1 MTVGRAALG
10 DTDTSAI
17 GPRRRLLRLAGSDGI
32 VAGIALDH
40 RDSLRVTLKRR
51 GIGALSTAE
60 LRRQKLALA
69 RALAPSATAVMID
82 SELGGLALDDG
93 AIPAGIGLIMPLEA
107 QGYEAG
113 GDRRRTTLLD
123 DFTPR
128 DALARRA
135 DACKILLPY
144 RPDDRDLADD
154 QDDVVRSAVADCHA
168 LGLPL
173 VVEPIVYRLS
183 TESEAAFAAAYSA
196 LVVAAVGRVRVL
208 GVDLLKLPFPT
219 SDATADAAT
228 SASAHAAC
236 VALAEACGN
245 TPWVL
250 LGAGASPDAFV
261 AQIRAAGAAGAS
273 GFLAGRGIWGP
284 ALRADA
290 AETERLAATVARPVL
305 EQCRAAAVAA
315 CRPLT
320 SAQPA

>member
-10 DTDTSAI
+10 ETDTSAI
-17 GPRRRLLRLAGSDGI
+17 GRRRRLLRLAGSEGI
-32 VAGIALDH
+32 VAGIAMDH
-40 RDSLRVTLKRR
+40 RDSLRVTLERR
-51 GIGALSTAE
+51 GIGPLSTPE

-82 SELGGLALDDG
+82 AELGSLALEEG
-93 AIPAGIGLIMPLEA
+93 AIPADIGLIMPLEA

-123 DFTPR
+123 DFSPR
-128 DALARRA
+128 DALARGA

-154 QDDVVRSAVADCHA
+154 QDDVVRAAVADFHA

-173 VVEPIVYRLS
+173 VVEPIVYRLE
-183 TESEAAFAAAYSA
+183 TETEAAFAAAYSA
-196 LVVAAVGRVRVL
+196 LVIAAVTRVRGL

-219 SDATADAAT
+219 LDATPDAAT
-228 SASAHAAC
+228 GASAHAAC
-236 VALAEACGN
+236 AALADACRD

-250 LGAGASPDAFV
+250 LGAGAPPDAFV
-261 AQIRAAGAAGAS
+261 AQIRTAGAAGAS

-290 AETERLAATVARPVL
+290 AETERVAATVARPVL
-305 EQCRAAAVAA
+305 EQCRAAAVAV

-320 SAQPA
+320 LAQPA